1 MSLLQK
7 GPVLTSSSIN
17 SVAESSATT
26 SENVWKVAEGE
37 VRKPGLQHFVMTAL
51 FTGIGIVVGTFGSLA
66 IPLGYITAFWPG
78 QAIQTVGGIWY
89 GGWGGIAGA
98 AFPIISNA
106 IAGSAPL
113 PISLAYIP
121 GNLAQSVV
129 GGLAFRLFKADP
141 RLRSGRDWT
150 IFTIFAIIVSNLI
163 GALWGSGVLI
173 VFGLITSGAFWV
185 TFIGWFLGNS
195 IASWVLGVVMLK
207 FISPIVLRSKAF
219 VKRVW
224 A

>member
-1 MSLLQK
+1 M
-7 GPVLTSSSIN
+7 TSTTASKATPEATATDTKRRE
-17 SVAESSATT
+17 SVWAIRP
-26 SENVWKVAEGE
+26 GE
-37 VRKPGLQHFVMTAL
+37 VRKSGLNHFVMAAL

-98 AFPIISNA
+98 VFPIISNA

-113 PISLAYIP
+113 PVSLAYLP
-121 GNLAQSVV
+121 GNLAQAIV
-129 GGLAFRLFKADP
+129 GGIAFRAFKADP
-141 RLRSGRDWT
+141 RLKSGRDWMV
-150 IFTIFAIIVSNLI
+150 FTVFGIIVSNLI
-163 GALWGSGVLI
+163 GAGWGCVVLLMFNL
-173 VFGLITSGAFWV
+173 VTPGAFLV

-195 IASWVLGVVMLK
+195 IASWVLGAVMLK
-207 FISPIVLRSKAF
+207 FISPIVLKSKAF
-219 VKRVW
+219 VKGIW

>member
-1 MSLLQK
+1 MS
-7 GPVLTSSSIN
+7 TIN
-17 SVAESSATT
+17 EQAERTTTATASVWDVE
-26 SENVWKVAEGE
+26 EGE

-51 FTGIGIVVGTFGSLA
+51 FTGIGVVVGTFGSLA

-98 AFPIISNA
+98 VFPLISNA
-106 IAGSAPL
+106 ISGSAPL
-113 PISLAYIP
+113 PVSLAYLP
-121 GNLAQSVV
+121 GNLAQAIV
-129 GGLAFRLFKADP
+129 GGLAFRMLKADP
-141 RLRSGRDWT
+141 RLRSGKDWVV
-150 IFTIFAIIVSNLI
+150 FTVFGIVLSNVI
-163 GALWGSGVLI
+163 GALWGAGVL
-173 VFGLITSGAFWV
+173 VAFSLISPDAFVV

-207 FISPIVLRSKAF
+207 FISPIVLRSRAF

>member
-1 MSLLQK
+1 M
-7 GPVLTSSSIN
+7 SSST
-17 SVAESSATT
+17 ATNAPT
-26 SENVWKVAEGE
+26 TDASPRENVWALRPGE
-37 VRKPGLQHFVMTAL
+37 VRKPGLHHFVMTAL
-51 FTGIGIVVGTFGSLA
+51 FTGIGIVVGTFGSPA

-98 AFPIISNA
+98 VFPILSNA

-113 PISLAYIP
+113 PVSLAYIP
-121 GNLAQSVV
+121 GNLAQAVV
-129 GGLAFRLFKADP
+129 GGIAFRLLKADP
-141 RLRSGRDWT
+141 RLKSGRDWMV
-150 IFTIFAIIVSNLI
+150 FTVFGIIVSNLI
-163 GALWGSGVLI
+163 GAAWGCLVLLG
-173 VFGLITSGAFWV
+173 FGLITPGAFPV

-195 IASWVLGVVMLK
+195 IASWVLGAVMLK
-207 FISPIVLRSKAF
+207 FISPIVLKSKAF